1 MSEAVISGVTLL
13 SAEAEAGPTNFLIP
27 NGTFFF
33 VLAIFL
39 IVFGVIAK
47 FVVKPVQ
54 QVLDERERL
63 IAQTAQDNRQA
74 TEQDVA
80 AESEFKQE
88 LAAARSEAGG
98 LRDQARAEGRQVSD
112 DLRSDANVVVADKLQ
127 QAGDVLKVEGEALA
141 PGLNASVESLSLTLA
156 NRILGVDA
164 GVSKPQLNAEGRG

>member
-27 NGTFFF
+27 NGTFFV

-74 TEQDVA
+74 AEQDVA